1 MNIIRR
7 FLGRINHYL
16 DQSLK
21 GFYIGIDG
29 RLEYMGGVLN
39 EQKKSTKSK
48 TRKKR
53 RSKKS

>member
-39 EQKKSTKSK
+39 EQEKSTKSK